1 MKKLLI
7 LSLALLMMLVS
18 AACGDNDD
26 ARTASVENSESEA
39 VSVIGDEG
47 DTTSATSETGTTID
61 PSRSSQAPV
70 SDANDPISTTAEPT
84 AAVSNTTVSN
94 TTVGKGKPTTSS
106 TTAKPSTT
114 AKTTTSSTTA
124 KPTTAAKTT
133 TSSTTAKPTTAVIPN
148 VYLNNNNNY
157 ITEGEMSIN
166 PRYVYWRGG
175 NLVAECY
182 VINGTANTVTRLRVN
197 ELTIRDSSRVIASAD
212 FGEVSISAIGPNQH
226 QLVTFTFGTN
236 DVYIPNATLKVLN
249 WYFDL
254 MYM

>member
-1 MKKLLI
+1 MKKPVV
-7 LSLALLMMLVS
+7 LSFALLMMLVS
-18 AACGDNDD
+18 VACGDNGD
-26 ARTASVENSESEA
+26 ARKASVEYPESEA
-39 VSVIGDEG
+39 VSVIGNETAATS
-47 DTTSATSETGTTID
+47 TTSEAGTTID
-61 PSRSSQAPV
+61 PSSSSQKPTSAT
-70 SDANDPISTTAEPT
+70 NDPIGTTAKPT
-84 AAVSNTTVSN
+84 TTVAS
-94 TTVGKGKPTTSS
+94 TTVGKDSLTTTDKTGSN
-106 TTAKPSTT
+106 TT

-124 KPTTAAKTT
+124 KPSTTAETT
-133 TSSTTAKPTTAVIPN
+133 TSSTTATPTTAVTPN

-157 ITEGEMSIN
+157 ITGGEMSIN
-166 PRYVYWRGG
+166 PRYVYWRDG

-182 VINGTANTVTRLRVN
+182 VINGTASTVTRLRVN

-236 DVYIPNATLKVLN
+236 DINIPNATLKVLN

>member
-124 KPTTAAKTT
+124 KPTTA
-133 TSSTTAKPTTAVIPN
+133 VIPN